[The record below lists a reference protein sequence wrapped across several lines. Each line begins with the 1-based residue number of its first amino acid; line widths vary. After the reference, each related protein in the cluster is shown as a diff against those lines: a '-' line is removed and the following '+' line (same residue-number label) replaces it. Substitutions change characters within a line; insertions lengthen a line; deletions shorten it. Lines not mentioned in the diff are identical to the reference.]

1 MSSISFSVI
10 QNARSVWSPWVLS
23 SRLAKTCCEYSSG
36 GSCGC
41 MRSGDCSVVDDVGGV
56 SQLDDD
62 GPCDGGEPAAWRILS
77 GMSMWSCSVSTKSD
91 SGGMNDLL
99 ITSLSTFTG
108 SLFIVDI
115 ASRDA
120 LSVN

>member
-1 MSSISFSVI
+1 
-10 QNARSVWSPWVLS
+10 
-23 SRLAKTCCEYSSG
+23 
-36 GSCGC
+36 

-56 SQLDDD
+56 SQLDD
-62 GPCDGGEPAAWRILS
+62 GPCDGGEPAAWRILC
-77 GMSMWSCSVSTKSD
+77 GMSMWSCSVLTMSG

-99 ITSLSTFTG
+99 ITSLSTLTG
-108 SLFIVDI
+108 SQFIVDI

>member
-10 QNARSVWSPWVLS
+10 QNARSVWLPWVLS

-56 SQLDDD
+56 SQLDEDS
-62 GPCDGGEPAAWRILS
+62 PCERGEPAAWRMLS
-77 GMSMWSCSVSTKSD
+77 GKSM
-91 SGGMNDLL
+91 
-99 ITSLSTFTG
+99 
-108 SLFIVDI
+108 
-115 ASRDA
+115 
-120 LSVN
+120 

>member
-1 MSSISFSVI
+1 MDGV
-10 QNARSVWSPWVLS
+10 
-23 SRLAKTCCEYSSG
+23 
-36 GSCGC
+36 GC
-41 MRSGDCSVVDDVGGV
+41 VPE
-56 SQLDDD
+56 LDD
-62 GPCDGGEPAAWRILS
+62 GSCDGGEPAAWRILS

-91 SGGMNDLL
+91 SGGMHDLL